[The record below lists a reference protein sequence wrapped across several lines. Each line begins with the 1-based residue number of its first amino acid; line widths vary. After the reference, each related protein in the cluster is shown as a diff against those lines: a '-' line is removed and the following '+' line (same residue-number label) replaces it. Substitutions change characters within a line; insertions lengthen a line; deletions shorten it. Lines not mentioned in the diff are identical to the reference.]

1 MIFTVKMNVQMNI
14 TYTFPDDCPL
24 PQLRGVT
31 FTGGRMTKTKIDG
44 ELIDAIVFDAP
55 LIDGRTI
62 TARLDNKPDLQAIVA
77 SAKEAA
83 DIAAAAKQAAIEE
96 SVPGLASYEAAMSA
110 YSNALADYERASQY
124 GYPAKEAAAA
134 ESADNA
140 LQAVHVQYPAT
151 VAWRK
156 IESFCQAS
164 NYDKSAAGD
173 VARRSVE
180 AGNDIFEAVAK
191 MESDWQAAAE
201 RAVWNS

>member
-1 MIFTVKMNVQMNI
+1 MNI
-14 TYTFPDDCPL
+14 TYTFPTDCPV

-31 FTGGRMTKTKIDG
+31 FIGGQLTKTKIDDKWV
-44 ELIDAIVFDAP
+44 DAVVFQGP
-55 LIDGRTI
+55 LIDGRTV

-77 SAKEAA
+77 YAKEAA
-83 DIAAAAKQAAIEE
+83 DIAAAAKQAAIEA
-96 SVPGLASYEAAMSA
+96 SVPGLAAYEAAMRA

-124 GYPAKEAAAA
+124 GYPAKEAAASEA
-134 ESADNA
+134 ADNA
-140 LQAVHVQYPAT
+140 LQAVHAQYPAT

-156 IESFCQAS
+156 IESYCQAS

-180 AGNDIFEAVAK
+180 AGKDIFEAVAI
-191 MESDWQAAAE
+191 METDWKAAAE